1 MARPLRIEY
10 EGAWYHVMNRG
21 RGRCVTFPADEA
33 YRAFLDTMAEAV
45 ERFKLEVH
53 AYCLMPNHYHLLVR
67 TPLGNL
73 SRIMRHIDGLY
84 TQRHNRLFNTD
95 GSLFRGRYKA
105 ILVEAEAYLVSLSR
119 YIHRNPVAGDTPLV
133 KELQDWP
140 WSSYPV
146 YAGHL
151 APPPWLVLDDI
162 LNGVDIHDFAA
173 RYQSMVASGKE
184 DAVDVFHARER
195 QGPILGGD
203 AFRARVLAERRRPP
217 EVPLRQAQ
225 ARPLQHPEALLR
237 ATAAWFDLEV
247 EHILA
252 RGHTGATEARP
263 FAMWLCQQEAGLTL
277 REIGARFGNI
287 HYSAVSQN
295 IRRLKKRWGEDRLH
309 RQQQAVMSRLDP

>member
-21 RGRCVTFPADEA
+21 RGRCVTFPADAA
-33 YRAFLDTMAEAV
+33 YRAFLDTMDEAV
-45 ERFKLEVH
+45 ERFQLEVH

-84 TQRHNRLFNTD
+84 TQRHNRLVNTD

-105 ILVEAEAYLVSLSR
+105 ILAEADAYLLALSR
-119 YIHRNPVAGDTPLV
+119 YIHRNPVAGEAPLV
-133 KELQDWP
+133 MALGDWP

-146 YAGHL
+146 YTGHCE
-151 APPPWLVLDDI
+151 PPPWLVLDDI
-162 LNGVDIHDFAA
+162 RNCIGSHDFPA
-173 RYQSMVASGKE
+173 RYQAFVESGEE
-184 DAVDVFHARER
+184 DVVDIFHARER
-195 QGPILGGD
+195 QEPILGRE
-203 AFRARVLAERRRPP
+203 AFRERVLGGGRRVP
-217 EVPLRQAQ
+217 EVPRRQT
-225 ARPLQHPEALLR
+225 RPLQQPEALLR
-237 ATAAWFDLEV
+237 AVAAWFDLEV

-252 RGHTGATEARP
+252 RGNTGAAEARP

-277 REIGARFGNI
+277 REIGVLFGNI

-295 IRRLKKRWGEDRLH
+295 IRRLKRRWVKERLCWH
-309 RQQQAVMSRLDP
+309 QQAVMSRLDP